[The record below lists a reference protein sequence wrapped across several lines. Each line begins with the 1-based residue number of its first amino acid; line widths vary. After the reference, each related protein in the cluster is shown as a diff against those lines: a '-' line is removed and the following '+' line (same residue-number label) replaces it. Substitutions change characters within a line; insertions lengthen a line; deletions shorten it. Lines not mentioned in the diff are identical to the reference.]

1 ESTFSA
7 CGRNNEASSPAL
19 RRGLPSRPTT
29 RGSAATCAAKAS
41 FSAQAAKV
49 PFDTAVS
56 KAARAYGRAR
66 VSALDMGSDLAHE
79 LVEQILV
86 RVGIDLALE
95 DLFGTGDG
103 QRGNLGPQFL
113 AGTVRHALDFGGGN
127 GFLLGA
133 FDDGIGARLV
143 D

>member
-1 ESTFSA
+1 SAASTRVAVRRRTFKVRSDSSLSCSNSAPISGSAHRRPLSASRLMKRPKSESTLSA

-86 RVGIDLALE
+86 RIGIDLAL
-95 DLFGTGDG
+95 
-103 QRGNLGPQFL
+103 
-113 AGTVRHALDFGGGN
+113 
-127 GFLLGA
+127 
-133 FDDGIGARLV
+133 
-143 D
+143 